1 MSSTSLRSPRAGA
14 RGLGAAH
21 SGTGAFLWERLTAA
35 ALIPLG
41 GWLMFEL
48 VRLSGGGVSLAEAR
62 AWLGQ
67 PVRGTLVWVF
77 FVLAMANAYLCSR
90 ALLEDYVHRPA
101 QSLAALVGLMVL
113 VAGLGV
119 AVTVA
124 VATTIFGS

>member
-1 MSSTSLRSPRAGA
+1 MTSTALRSARAGA
-14 RGLGAAH
+14 RGLGTTH
-21 SGTGAFLWERLTAA
+21 TGTGAFVWERLTAA

-41 GWLMFEL
+41 AWLMFEL
-48 VRLSGGGVSLAEAR
+48 VRLSGGGVSLEEAR

-77 FVLAMANAYLCSR
+77 FVSAMANAYLCSR

-101 QSLAALVGLMVL
+101 LSFTALVGLIVL
-113 VAGLGV
+113 TAGLGI

-124 VATTIFGS
+124 VATLIFGS